1 MYHIPVLLITF
12 NRPKHARRVLEA
24 ILAAEPEDLYVFQ
37 DGAPE
42 GNGDDIQKC
51 TEVRRVVAEMTAGSQ
66 LQLHTFYSEKNLGCG
81 AGPATAIDWFFGNV
95 EMGVVMEDDC
105 LPHPDFFS
113 YCEELLNRYKDDERV
128 RFINSTLYN
137 DRWKCR
143 ESYGFSHYM
152 VTGAWAGWRRT
163 WQGYDL
169 DLKNMEAKAF
179 RKHVFK
185 LTGNRAE
192 ANWWFSIVKEIQQDE
207 RKKSYW
213 DYQMQIHLFCNSA
226 LTIHPKVNLVSNI
239 GFDGEGTHTVCES
252 DQRGNRM
259 FFPIY
264 PLTHPSREEVDNKL
278 DTLCWAKAQSC
289 GFINDNVGYWYQK
302 LLWSDGLG
310 HRLLMLYK
318 RVKGKGVNT
327 SKI

>member
-1 MYHIPVLLITF
+1 MLKTPVLLITF
-12 NRPKHARRVLEA
+12 NRPDHTGKVLSAIIEA
-24 ILAAEPEDLYVFQ
+24 HPQDLYVFQ
-37 DGAPE
+37 DGARE
-42 GNGDDIQKC
+42 GNGKDGIKC
-51 TEVRRVVAEMTAGSQ
+51 AEVRDVIDNLIKGTEIR
-66 LQLHTFYSEKNLGCG
+66 LHTFYANGNLGCG
-81 AGPATAIDWFFGNV
+81 AGPATAISWFFENV
-95 EMGVVMEDDC
+95 EMGIVIEDDC
-105 LPHPDFFS
+105 LPNQDFFS
-113 YCEELLNRYKDDERV
+113 YCEVLLERYKYDDKV

-137 DRWKCR
+137 DRWKCGD
-143 ESYGFSHYM
+143 SYGFSHYM

-169 DLKNMEAKAF
+169 NLKHIDAKAF

-213 DYQMQIHLFCNSA
+213 DYQMQINLFCNSA

-239 GFDGEGTHTVCES
+239 GFDGEGTHTVSES
-252 DQRGNRM
+252 DQRGNRK
-259 FFPIY
+259 FFPIL
-264 PLTHPSREEVDNKL
+264 PLIHPLSVEVDKNL
-278 DTLCWAKAQSC
+278 DSLCWAKAQSH
-289 GFINDNVGYWYQK
+289 GFIKDNIGYLYQK

-327 SKI
+327 CKI